1 MNRAEARDRFRSVV
15 MRRSVTSRTIALGE
29 AKVRF
34 REASAGLDKKLTLD
48 GLNHGPWGTA
58 LYFIAALFGTGR
70 GWSWLLPLMAGLMR
84 VSGNAID
91 MLLGILARK
100 PKSTRR
106 STHKA

>member
-1 MNRAEARDRFRSVV
+1 MNREEARDRFRSVV

-34 REASAGLDKKLTLD
+34 REAAVDLDKKLTLD
-48 GLNHGPWGTA
+48 GLNQGPWGTA
-58 LYFIAALFGTGR
+58 GFFIAALFGTGR
-70 GWSWLLPLMAGLMR
+70 ARSWLLPLMAGLMR